1 MTLVVRLLAAF
12 VLAALAT
19 AGPRSAGAQGTS
31 AAQRTTKF
39 DVEKLAEG
47 VYAVIRN
54 DPPGL
59 MFEANSAFI
68 IGDADVVVVDGGS
81 NPASATEVLAALR
94 ALTSKP
100 VRYVINTHWHGDHVT
115 GNRVYQDAFPGVDF
129 IAHTT
134 SLTDLNG
141 EGLVAQKGFIDN
153 ARRYADFLKDL
164 MAKGRGLDGQAL
176 SAEERESH
184 ESSVALVEH
193 ALAAVP
199 QAKHV
204 PPTLTLDDRLTL
216 HRGGRTID
224 IRWFGRAHTRGDI
237 VVHLPDEG
245 ILFTGDL
252 VAAPVPLVGS
262 TSFPLDYDTTLQKML
277 ELRPRVIVP
286 GHGDVQRDDS
296 YTRLMIRMLASIGEQ
311 TEAAVARGET
321 LDQARKSVNLEEFR
335 RAIAGDS
342 KVRSLLFSEYVRGP
356 AVARAFEAAT
366 AAKR

>member
-1 MTLVVRLLAAF
+1 MTLVVRLLAVL
-12 VLAALAT
+12 VLATLAT
-19 AGPRSAGAQGTS
+19 AGPRSAGAQGAS
-31 AAQRTTKF
+31 ATRRTAKF

-68 IGDADVVVVDGGS
+68 VGDADVIVVDGGS
-81 NPASATEVLAALR
+81 NPASAAEVLGALR

-134 SLTDLNG
+134 SLTDLNA
-141 EGLVAQKGFIDN
+141 EGLVAQKGFVDN

-164 MAKGRGLDGQAL
+164 MAKGKGLDGQAL

-216 HRGGRTID
+216 HRGGRGLAD
-224 IRWFGRAHTRGDI
+224 ERPTR
-237 VVHLPDEG
+237 
-245 ILFTGDL
+245 
-252 VAAPVPLVGS
+252 AAP
-262 TSFPLDYDTTLQKML
+262 Y
-277 ELRPRVIVP
+277 
-286 GHGDVQRDDS
+286 RD
-296 YTRLMIRMLASIGEQ
+296 AWG
-311 TEAAVARGET
+311 
-321 LDQARKSVNLEEFR
+321 
-335 RAIAGDS
+335 
-342 KVRSLLFSEYVRGP
+342 
-356 AVARAFEAAT
+356 
-366 AAKR
+366 